1 MSSISKLTKEQR
13 ESINE
18 VINMGMEAGCAT
30 LSSILS
36 KEIEIFADRAEIS
49 EINDIDDNGMKPAL
63 IAGIENT
70 GAIEGKCMLVI
81 RNMDIQTI
89 LNIFMNG
96 DMFANEDFDLDELSL
111 GTIRELINQCIA
123 SFSSVLTEFL
133 GNSVKMRLLEI
144 RMFENNRIFSDEFM
158 CMDDTEILN
167 VNFELN
173 IDNLIKSNFICIIS
187 DKLTDSLNSKISMS
201 NKTDKGSMR
210 SMYSNSASRNTAS
223 GDNRYNNSVSIQ
235 KGKFPDFSAQ
245 ISPVASTLLNG
256 NMDILMDVP
265 LNVTIEIGKTKKKM
279 KEILEFAQGTII
291 ALEKQAGAPVD
302 VVVNG
307 QLIARGDVVVI
318 DDNFGVRI
326 TEVIGAQQD
335 MTSR

>member
-1 MSSISKLTKEQR
+1 MSSISKLTHEQR
-13 ESINE
+13 AAITE
-18 VINMGMEAGCAT
+18 VINMGMEAGCET

-36 KEIEIFADRAEIS
+36 KDIEIFADRAEIS
-49 EINDIDDNGMKPAL
+49 EIRSIDDNSMKPAL
-63 IAGIENT
+63 VAGIENT
-70 GAIEGKCMLVI
+70 GALEGKCMLVI

-123 SFSSVLTEFL
+123 SCSGVLTEFL
-133 GNSVKMRLLEI
+133 GNNVKMRLLEI
-144 RMFENNRIFSDEFM
+144 RMFENNKIFENEFL
-158 CMDDTEILN
+158 CSEDDEILN
-167 VNFELN
+167 VNLELN
-173 IDNLIKSNFICIIS
+173 IDNLIKSNFICIMS
-187 DKLTDSLNSKISMS
+187 EKLTDSLNNKISMS
-201 NKTDKGSMR
+201 NKADRGNR
-210 SMYSNSASRNTAS
+210 YSNSSSRNNPSA
-223 GDNRYNNSVSIQ
+223 DNRYNNNSVSIQ
-235 KGKFPDFSAQ
+235 KGRFPDFSSQ
-245 ISPVASTLLNG
+245 MSPVASTLLNG
-256 NMDILMDVP
+256 NIDILMDVP
-265 LNVTIEIGKTKKKM
+265 LEVTIEIGKTKKRM
-279 KEILEFAQGTII
+279 KEILEFTQGTII

-335 MTSR
+335 SGNR